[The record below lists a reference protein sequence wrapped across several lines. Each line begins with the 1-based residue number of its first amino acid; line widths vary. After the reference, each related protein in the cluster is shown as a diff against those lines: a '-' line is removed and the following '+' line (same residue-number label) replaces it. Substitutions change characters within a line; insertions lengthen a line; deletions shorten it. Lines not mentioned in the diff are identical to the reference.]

1 MCFLQIFGTKTKAQ
15 KFKKKATFWKYRIQ
29 WNRNMHN
36 CVLHLNIYYK
46 LTN

>member
-15 KFKKKATFWKYRIQ
+15 KLKKKATFWKYRIQ